1 MLPAQRV
8 TTLFSGFFRPR
19 RSSSRAAAGTAPTIA
34 EAETPQAQV
43 QLNKLAHRREGG
55 ANAALS
61 FLPLSPTRL
70 SAILL
75 IPLEERSN
83 MSKQRILLVDDHEVV
98 RLGLKAL
105 LERHPNFEVIGEAGS
120 AREAIELVGTLQ
132 PSVVVMDIRLPGTS
146 GIEACEEIVQ
156 RFPETKVLMLTSYAE
171 DEMLFSAI
179 RAGAS
184 GYILKQIGGEELMR
198 ALEAVG
204 RGEALLDPA
213 VTQRVFQEVRKA
225 VKEEEASAF
234 AHLSQQEKHVLLLV
248 SEGKTNREIA
258 KALFLGEG
266 TVRNYVSSILSKLG
280 VNNRAEAAAYAVE
293 HNLKEY
299 IQN

>member
-1 MLPAQRV
+1 M
-8 TTLFSGFFRPR
+8 G
-19 RSSSRAAAGTAPTIA
+19 
-34 EAETPQAQV
+34 
-43 QLNKLAHRREGG
+43 
-55 ANAALS
+55 
-61 FLPLSPTRL
+61 
-70 SAILL
+70 
-75 IPLEERSN
+75 
-83 MSKQRILLVDDHEVV
+83 KQRILLVDDHEVV

-105 LERHPNFEVIGEAGS
+105 LDRHPNFEVIGEAGS
-120 AREAIELVGTLQ
+120 AREALEQVANLQ
-132 PSVVVMDIRLPGTS
+132 PDIVVMDIRLPGTS

-156 RFPETKVLMLTSYAE
+156 RFPDTKVIMLTSYAE

-184 GYILKQIGGEELMR
+184 GYILKQIGGEDLVH
-198 ALEAVG
+198 ALYAVG

-225 VKEEEASAF
+225 VKDEEASAF
-234 AHLSQQEKHVLLLV
+234 SHLSQQEKHVLLLV

-293 HNLKEY
+293 HNLREY
-299 IQN
+299 ITV

>member
-1 MLPAQRV
+1 M
-8 TTLFSGFFRPR
+8 T
-19 RSSSRAAAGTAPTIA
+19 
-34 EAETPQAQV
+34 
-43 QLNKLAHRREGG
+43 
-55 ANAALS
+55 
-61 FLPLSPTRL
+61 
-70 SAILL
+70 
-75 IPLEERSN
+75 
-83 MSKQRILLVDDHEVV
+83 KQRIILVDDHEVV

-105 LERHPNFEVIGEAGS
+105 LERHSHFEVVGEAGS
-120 AREAIELVGTLQ
+120 SREAIELVSNIQ
-132 PSVVVMDIRLPGTS
+132 PDIVVMDIRLPGSS
-146 GIEACEEIVQ
+146 GIEACEEITR
-156 RFPETKVLMLTSYAE
+156 RFPTTKVIMLTSYAE

-184 GYILKQIGGEELMR
+184 GYILKQIGGEDLIR

-204 RGEALLDPA
+204 RGEALLDSA
-213 VTQRVFQEVRKA
+213 VTQRVFQEVRRA

-280 VNNRAEAAAYAVE
+280 VSNRAEAAAYAVE
-293 HNLKEY
+293 HSLREY
-299 IQN
+299 ISV

>member
-1 MLPAQRV
+1 
-8 TTLFSGFFRPR
+8 
-19 RSSSRAAAGTAPTIA
+19 
-34 EAETPQAQV
+34 
-43 QLNKLAHRREGG
+43 
-55 ANAALS
+55 
-61 FLPLSPTRL
+61 
-70 SAILL
+70 
-75 IPLEERSN
+75 
-83 MSKQRILLVDDHEVV
+83 MSKQRIILVDDHEVV
-98 RLGLKAL
+98 RLGLKSL
-105 LERHPNFEVIGEAGS
+105 LERHPQFEVIGEAS
-120 AREAIELVGTLQ
+120 NAREAIEQVANLS
-132 PSVVVMDIRLPGTS
+132 PDVVVMDIRMPGSS
-146 GIEACEEIVQ
+146 GIEACEEIVHKY
-156 RFPETKVLMLTSYAE
+156 PDTKVIMLTSYAE

-184 GYILKQIGGEELMR
+184 GYILKQISSDDLVR

-234 AHLSQQEKHVLLLV
+234 SHLSQQEKHVLLLV

-299 IQN
+299 ISM